1 MKRIGAGLA
10 GIIRRLGL
18 EDAARLHGIRSR
30 WGELVGAPLSEH
42 LEPGFVS
49 GAVLHIT
56 VDSPLW
62 LEQARFYGAEILK
75 RVGPLGISE
84 LKFKPG
90 ARRGKNAS
98 TAACKI
104 KEPGHAPLTDE
115 ELASIDQQIGP
126 VRDEALKQ
134 IMRGIMAKAL
144 RAPAAHGRISN
155 QNP

>member
-18 EDAARLHGIRSR
+18 EDAARLHGIKAR

-42 LEPGFVS
+42 LDPGFVS
-49 GAVLHIT
+49 GAVLHVT

-62 LEQARFYGAEILK
+62 LEQARFYGEEILK
-75 RVGPLGISE
+75 RVRPLGISE

-90 ARRGKNAS
+90 ARRGKNAAA
-98 TAACKI
+98 TASSAMA
-104 KEPGHAPLTDE
+104 GHVPLTAE
-115 ELASIDQQIGP
+115 ELMSIDQQIGP
-126 VRDEALKQ
+126 VRDEALRQ
-134 IMRGIMAKAL
+134 IMRAIMAKAL
-144 RAPAAHGRISN
+144 RTPARGEISK